1 MEAAKF
7 DPTFIC
13 SSIKKSRFYMFS
25 RRMPVDSGSKELGRD
40 MFNENIKGSSNQQ
53 AANQSPEGDL
63 PTNAILY
70 TSMGEILV

>member
-1 MEAAKF
+1 
-7 DPTFIC
+7 
-13 SSIKKSRFYMFS
+13 MFS

-70 TSMGEILV
+70 TSMGEIHV